1 MEWNLGGW
9 EHKEGVTGMI
19 EGSAVRVHMR
29 EVCSSAERVHVLRG
43 CTVEG
48 ERRKA
53 NTYVEGSDESSEVVA
68 RREFRPSRVRTRMP
82 RQRGLR

>member
-29 EVCSSAERVHVLRG
+29 EVCSSAERG

-68 RREFRPSRVRTRMP
+68 RRRRP
-82 RQRGLR
+82 

>member
-1 MEWNLGGW
+1 M
-9 EHKEGVTGMI
+9 M

-29 EVCSSAERVHVLRG
+29 EVWSSAERVHVLRG

-68 RREFRPSRVRTRMP
+68 RRRRP
-82 RQRGLR
+82 